1 MKKLKNK
8 FNEDLIKVNIQIPQS
23 WAEKL
28 RVLAAYDTISGRPTS
43 FQDKIRIALDSYL
56 SVRGNEDECPY

>member
-1 MKKLKNK
+1 MKKLKSK

-23 WAEKL
+23 WADKL

-56 SVRGNEDECPY
+56 SVRGNDNEYSY